1 MQIQKNAHDSNRAKF
16 TETSSPDN
24 DGHCSQ
30 ETSNDS
36 RQPNT
41 GTQIG
46 LITRSSLNT
55 NDVVCKWPKK
65 KVIYMNSNE
74 SQKPKLLHF
83 FITGGSGVGKSHFIH
98 TLQNVT
104 EKNFTDNV
112 GSAEKLKIL
121 LLTPAEVS
129 AKSINGTTIHQAL
142 KSDPHLPKSSF
153 LFASSKAL

>member
-1 MQIQKNAHDSNRAKF
+1 
-16 TETSSPDN
+16 
-24 DGHCSQ
+24 
-30 ETSNDS
+30 
-36 RQPNT
+36 
-41 GTQIG
+41 
-46 LITRSSLNT
+46 
-55 NDVVCKWPKK
+55 
-65 KVIYMNSNE
+65 MNSNE

-121 LLTPAEVS
+121 LLAPTEMS

-153 LFASSKAL
+153 LFASSKAF